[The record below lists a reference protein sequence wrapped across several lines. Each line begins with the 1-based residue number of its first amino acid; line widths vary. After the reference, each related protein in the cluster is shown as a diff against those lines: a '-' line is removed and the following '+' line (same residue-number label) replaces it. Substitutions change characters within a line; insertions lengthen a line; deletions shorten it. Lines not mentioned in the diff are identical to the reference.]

1 MKRLNSVIAVL
12 GLVAGAAVAQP
23 PPGLPPGGRFDMDDL
38 TILLDLDAYQ
48 KGEVERVLTEQREA
62 QRAAREAQRA
72 AQESAA
78 TDERPSRDEMRA
90 RREQNREELFGKL
103 QNTLT
108 EQQLTKLKILME
120 AGPGGR
126 GPRGGAL

>member
-1 MKRLNSVIAVL
+1 ML
-12 GLVAGAAVAQP
+12 
-23 PPGLPPGGRFDMDDL
+23 
-38 TILLDLDAYQ
+38 
-48 KGEVERVLTEQREA
+48 
-62 QRAAREAQRA
+62 
-72 AQESAA
+72 
-78 TDERPSRDEMRA
+78 A
-90 RREQNREELFGKL
+90 RREQNREELFSKL